1 MRVRIPYTFT
11 AHVVPLKKIKE
22 INSTEGDWLTADLKE
37 VDELDAPIATEWTD
51 FKGETF
57 QTRWHDG
64 SHWLIHKIYDE
75 DHNYQLLSPGILSDM
90 LENGNSRNPLSV
102 GATSSLRELI
112 SGEIKP
118 FDKANFKTVKETEQE
133 AVIRRIHDQI
143 DDCIIVEN
151 QVWKRCG
158 EPYYRYIQTQVEKQ
172 ADGRAMRYPA
182 VELLQEDGAV
192 YRAHEAFSADQFE
205 DYVDFATGKFHDAIF
220 VPEEFKIT
228 VLAPDSITFNSE
240 VAALHSTVGD
250 FLTGTSGDLAKKST
264 EFIRS
269 WANLKDGF
277 DLAATEQSEDANDNL
292 VELAKIVIEMS
303 PNKSEYNVDKL
314 FKTIERWNTRNISLD
329 FDVTHSH

>member
-37 VDELDAPIATEWTD
+37 VDDLDAPIATEWTD

-75 DHNYQLLSPGILSDM
+75 DQNYQLLSPDILSDM
-90 LENGNSRNPLSV
+90 LENGNARNPLSV
-102 GATSSLRELI
+102 GAGSSLRELI

-143 DDCIIVEN
+143 ADCIIVEN

-158 EPYYRYIQTQVEKQ
+158 EPYYRFNRLRVEKQ
-172 ADGRAMRYPA
+172 ADGRVMRYPE
-182 VELLQEDGAV
+182 VELLPKDGEI

-205 DYVDFATGKFHDAIF
+205 DYVDFATGNFHDAIF

-228 VLAPDSITFNSE
+228 VLVPESISFNSE

-250 FLTGTSGDLAKKST
+250 FLTATAGDLAKKST
-264 EFIRS
+264 DFIRS

-277 DLAATEQSEDANDNL
+277 ELATAQKSEQANDTL
-292 VELAKIVIEMS
+292 VELAKIVVEIS
-303 PNKSEYNVDKL
+303 PNKSEYNVDNL
-314 FKTIERWNTRNISLD
+314 FKTTERWNTRNISLD
-329 FDVTHSH
+329 FDVTTTI